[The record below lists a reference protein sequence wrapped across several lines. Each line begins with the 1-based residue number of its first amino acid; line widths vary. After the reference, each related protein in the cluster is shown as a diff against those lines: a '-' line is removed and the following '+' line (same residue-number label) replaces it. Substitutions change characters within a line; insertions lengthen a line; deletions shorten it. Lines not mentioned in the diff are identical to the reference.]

1 MQNRNRKNIHA
12 FSLNVFFCLL
22 FLCSPP
28 AISLFTGSAFAQAV
42 TDAIP
47 YAENPVDMFSFAPPQ
62 TGESTEIF
70 SVERGDTL
78 FSILES
84 AGLCRTDAD
93 EACST
98 AKDLFDSTRLREGQ
112 VVKIIYGPE
121 HGFRTLSYAID
132 ESSCLVISR
141 TGYSFRSIVRDVP
154 RETDTALVGGVID
167 TSLFSAVE
175 ETGETPQLA
184 SQLAQVFAWD
194 IDFFKDLR
202 RGDTFRAIVEK
213 QYQGG
218 EFSGYGK
225 LLAAEFVNQGTAYR
239 AFYYEDAEGHGDY
252 YAEDGRSL
260 RKQFLKVPL
269 QYTRISSGFSYH
281 RFHPIL
287 KTVKPHQAVDYAAP
301 YGTPVYA
308 IGDGTVEFCGY
319 DGPAGKSVHIRH
331 NSVYE
336 SVYRHLSSYGAG
348 IRTGVSV
355 NQGQVIGYVG
365 RTGRTTGPHLCFSLH
380 KNGVWVNPLTMHYP
394 PASPVSEENFQD
406 FAAKRDALLV
416 RLSTFRPPRLLEER
430 MASLSAGGHATLE

>member
-1 MQNRNRKNIHA
+1 MRIRNRKNIHT
-12 FSLNVFFCLL
+12 FSLNILFCLCL
-22 FLCSPP
+22 LCSPP

-47 YAENPVDMFSFAPPQ
+47 YAENPIDMFSFAPPQ
-62 TGESTEIF
+62 KEESTEIITI
-70 SVERGDTL
+70 EKGDTL
-78 FSILES
+78 ISILES
-84 AGLCRTDAD
+84 AGLCQTDAD

-98 AKDLFDSTRLREGQ
+98 AKDLFDGAQLREGQ

-132 ESSCLVISR
+132 GASCLIISR
-141 TGYSFRSIVRDVP
+141 AGYTFRSTVRNIP
-154 RETDTALVGGVID
+154 RETDARLVGGVVD

-175 ETGETPQLA
+175 EIGETPQLA
-184 SQLAQVFAWD
+184 SELAQIFAWD

-213 QYQGG
+213 EYQEGD
-218 EFSGYGK
+218 FSGYGK
-225 LLAAEFVNQGTAYR
+225 LLAAEFVNQGTTYR
-239 AFYYEDAEGHGDY
+239 AFYYEDSEGHGDY

-269 QYTRISSGFSYH
+269 RYTRISSGFSYH

-308 IGDGTVEFCGY
+308 IADGTVEFCGY
-319 DGPAGKSVHIRH
+319 DGPAGNSVRIRH

-336 SVYRHLSSYGAG
+336 SVYRHLSSFGSG

-355 NQGQVIGYVG
+355 SQGRVIGYVG
-365 RTGRTTGPHLCFSLH
+365 QTGRTTGPHLCFSLH

-394 PASPVSEENFQD
+394 PASPVSDENYQD

-416 RLSTFRPPRLLEER
+416 RLNAFKPLRPLEER
-430 MASLSAGGHATLE
+430 MASVPDGSPASLE